1 LTQQAN
7 TYEELSCVELVE
19 LVTDYL
25 EGALPDELHQR
36 FEAHIAHCSGCQ
48 TYLEQ
53 MRATILATGTL
64 APDSLSPEA
73 ESALLDA
80 FRGWRSELPR
90 DRD

>member
-1 LTQQAN
+1 MTQAAN
-7 TYEELSCVELVE
+7 TYEDLSCQELVE

-36 FEAHIAHCSGCQ
+36 FDDHIAHCKGCQ

-53 MRATILATGTL
+53 MRTTIRATGTL
-64 APDSLSPEA
+64 TPESLSPEA

-80 FRGWRSELPR
+80 FRGWRHA
-90 DRD
+90 DG